1 MWVPCE
7 YWLGDSGGDG
17 QPLLE
22 LSRFLAGRHGSWR
35 NGHGDSAVDWNALL
49 LLPRQVAGHPQVTR
63 RTSALSLPLWI
74 EGHPGVCPGGAQQ
87 GGKCAGLWPPCRGTL
102 DEGFFLQVNVGTPD
116 WSLLSTCP
124 IWLGG
129 FCSGAVKHGTDVAK
143 HGSSESELGTFAIH
157 VSREAVLQSFMK
169 AFQKIGVCYSSIN
182 G

>member
-1 MWVPCE
+1 M
-7 YWLGDSGGDG
+7 
-17 QPLLE
+17 
-22 LSRFLAGRHGSWR
+22 
-35 NGHGDSAVDWNALL
+35 
-49 LLPRQVAGHPQVTR
+49 TR
-63 RTSALSLPLWI
+63 RTLALPLPLWI
-74 EGHPGVCPGGAQQ
+74 EGHPGLFPGGAQQ
-87 GGKCAGLWPPCRGTL
+87 KESVGTCSHPAVGTL
-102 DEGFFLQVNVGTPD
+102 DEGFFLPVNVGTPD

-129 FCSGAVKHGTDVAK
+129 FCSGAVKHGTDVAT